1 MIGQAPAFWSRP
13 GSWRGALLSPIGHVI
28 GAITL
33 RRMARPGA
41 VIAVPVICVGNP
53 TVGGA
58 GKTPTTLMVLSHL
71 KARGARPFALLRGHG
86 GRLAGPVQVDPTLHD
101 AAAVGDES
109 LLLAAEAPTIV
120 SRDRV
125 AGARLAVAEGATH
138 IVMDDGFQNPSVT
151 KDVSLLVI
159 DGAAGVG
166 NGRVLPAGPLRAP
179 LAPQIALADAVLL
192 VGEGVAGAAVGTMAR
207 QAGKVV
213 LEASIVPDATTIAAL
228 RGQRVL
234 AFAGIGRPEKLAM
247 TLAEAGIEVARLR
260 AFPDHHP
267 YSAGDIAGLMDE
279 ADDAGLPLVTTS
291 KDLARLSGAAFSTF
305 ASRITALPVRMEVS
319 DVAALDDLLARASM
333 RSASR

>member
-1 MIGQAPAFWSRP
+1 MIGRSPAFWSRP
-13 GSWRGALLSPIGHVI
+13 DSWRSVLLSPIGNLV
-28 GAITL
+28 GGITL
-33 RRMARPGA
+33 RRMARRGEA
-41 VIAVPVICVGNP
+41 ISIPVICIGNP

-58 GKTPTTLMVLSHL
+58 GKTPTTLMILARL
-71 KARGARPFALLRGHG
+71 KACGARPFALLRGHG
-86 GRLAGPVQVDPTLHD
+86 GRLAGPVRVDSARHD
-101 AAAVGDES
+101 AGAVGDES

-192 VGEGVAGAAVGTMAR
+192 VGAGTAGASVGSVAR
-207 QAGKVV
+207 QAGKAV
-213 LEASIVPDATTIAAL
+213 LEARIVPDATTIAAL

-234 AFAGIGRPEKLAM
+234 AFAGIGRPEKLVA
-247 TLAEAGIEVARLR
+247 TLTGTGIEVARLR

-267 YSAGDIAGLMDE
+267 YSAEDIAGLVAE
-279 ADDAGLPLVTTS
+279 ADAAHLTLVTTS
-291 KDLARLSGAAFSTF
+291 KDMARLRGPTFAAF

-319 DVAALDDLLARASM
+319 DPAALDTLLALASA
-333 RSASR
+333 RWASR